1 LTSGPAGK
9 SVVPTKRTWTQVE
22 IAAELANVD
31 WSRIDRMSDEEI
43 EAAAVADPDSYLAT
57 DEELQQAVRE
67 RAERLRKARK
77 PAAE

>member
-1 LTSGPAGK
+1 
-9 SVVPTKRTWTQVE
+9 
-22 IAAELANVD
+22 
-31 WSRIDRMSDEEI
+31 MSDEEI

>member
-1 LTSGPAGK
+1 M
-9 SVVPTKRTWTQVE
+9 PTKRTWTQVE

>member
-1 LTSGPAGK
+1 M
-9 SVVPTKRTWTQVE
+9 PTKRTWTQAE
-22 IAAELANVD
+22 IEAELANVD

-57 DEELQQAVRE
+57 DEELQEAVRE

>member
-1 LTSGPAGK
+1 
-9 SVVPTKRTWTQVE
+9 
-22 IAAELANVD
+22 
-31 WSRIDRMSDEEI
+31 MSDEEI

-57 DEELQQAVRE
+57 DEELQEAVRA